1 MSLNRSGYAVSRCWG
16 LLGVFLSAVL
26 ALPLFD
32 PAVATAQD
40 TRQIQLTEKHMQGF
54 IAVFEDIAQLY
65 DGANPYKP
73 DPKLEAQA
81 EALVKKN
88 GFASLAEYDDVSM
101 NIAMILSGID
111 QQTKTFIEPPDQI
124 KKEIASIKANESVP
138 EAQKT
143 EDLVQLE
150 AALKDAKPIQF
161 KENIAM
167 VLKYF
172 EQLPPLNQEEGAA
185 D

>member
-1 MSLNRSGYAVSRCWG
+1 M
-16 LLGVFLSAVL
+16 
-26 ALPLFD
+26 
-32 PAVATAQD
+32 
-40 TRQIQLTEKHMQGF
+40 
-54 IAVFEDIAQLY
+54 
-65 DGANPYKP
+65 
-73 DPKLEAQA
+73 
-81 EALVKKN
+81 
-88 GFASLAEYDDVSM
+88 
-101 NIAMILSGID
+101 
-111 QQTKTFIEPPDQI
+111 
-124 KKEIASIKANESVP
+124 
-138 EAQKT
+138 